1 MVQSACHYVLAF
13 RFNRIWKIEGYV
25 NMAILDI
32 LAILA
37 ILSILATK
45 SVSFGLEIGAKI
57 HEIIRLELKS

>member
-13 RFNRIWKIEGYV
+13 RFNRIWKIKGYV
-25 NMAILDI
+25 NMAISVI

-37 ILSILATK
+37 ILATK
-45 SVSFGLEIGAKI
+45 SVSFGLEIEAKI